1 MKKILALLLALLM
14 VFALCACGNND
25 GNSDKDNDDKDI
37 VQNDDKKEDE
47 DEDEEETIVGKWTG
61 EIDLA
66 VILSEVPE
74 FEDLDKEM
82 RELVMPDDI
91 GIKITFKF
99 EEDGTAS
106 VSADAK
112 SALEDYVDQVTD
124 NFVDYVEEM
133 LEAEGVSK
141 KDFEDAYGMS
151 LEDYASQMMDE
162 GFEEALEEAED
173 KMAFD
178 SEGEYKLD
186 GNKLYFSEDGEF
198 EDYFK
203 IDLDGDKLTFKNYS
217 EDDKGAEIFSGL
229 VLKRK

>member
-1 MKKILALLLALLM
+1 MKKLLALLLVLAM
-14 VFALCACGNND
+14 VFTLCACGNND
-25 GNSDKDNDDKDI
+25 GNSDKDDDDKDI
-37 VQNDDKKEDE
+37 VQNDDKKE

-106 VSADAK
+106 VSGDVK
-112 SALEDYVDQVTD
+112 GALEDYVDQVT
-124 NFVDYVEEM
+124 NNLVDYVEEM

-151 LEDYASQMMDE
+151 LEDYASQMMEE
-162 GFEEALEEAED
+162 GFEEALEEAEV

-186 GNKLYFSEDGEF
+186 GDKLYFGEDGEF
-198 EDYFK
+198 EEYFK

-217 EDDKGAEIFSGL
+217 GDDKGSEIFSGL